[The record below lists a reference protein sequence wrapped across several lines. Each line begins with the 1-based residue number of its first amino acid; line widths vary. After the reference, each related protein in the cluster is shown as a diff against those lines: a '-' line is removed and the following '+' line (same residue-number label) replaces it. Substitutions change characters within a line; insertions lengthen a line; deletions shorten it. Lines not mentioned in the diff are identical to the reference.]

1 MDPFIKIN
9 IIEYRDRSFSE
20 KEDTVVTEKR
30 LRIFSA
36 NADESTKADKSG
48 KKEIVNLLCTPTMI
62 KELIVGFALSEG
74 FLSSE
79 KEQRGSQQAWCA
91 ERIEIFWKENDIE
104 VNLPIETPEA
114 IATLTSGCAKGITF
128 SANQEIPVIH
138 DEIKVSVDAILERYR
153 EFQKK
158 SELFKATGGVHSA
171 ALCDEKEM
179 IVFSEDIGRHNAVDK
194 IIGYAFLE
202 NISMQ
207 GKLLLL
213 SGRLSSEIT
222 QKAVKAGVPI
232 LVSRAAPT
240 DMAVDIAK
248 KANITLIGF
257 LRGQHLNI
265 YSNPVRVI
273 EGYRSK

>member
-1 MDPFIKIN
+1 MNSFTKIN
-9 IIEYRDRSFSE
+9 IIEYRDGSFSE
-20 KEDTVVTEKR
+20 KEDTVVTEKM

-36 NADESTKADKSG
+36 KSDKSDN
-48 KKEIVNLLCTPTMI
+48 KEIVNLLCTPTMV

-79 KEQRGSQQAWCA
+79 KERRSSQQSWCA
-91 ERIEIFWKENDIE
+91 ERIEIFWKDRDIE
-104 VNLPIETPEA
+104 VNLPIDTPETTP
-114 IATLTSGCAKGITF
+114 TLTSGCARGVSFT
-128 SANQEIPVIH
+128 ANKEIPVIQ
-138 DEIKVSVDAILERYR
+138 DEFKVSVDVILERYR

-158 SELFKATGGVHSA
+158 SELFRATGGAHSA
-171 ALCDEKEM
+171 ALCDAKE
-179 IVFSEDIGRHNAVDK
+179 IIIFSEDIGRHNAVDK

-207 GKLLLL
+207 GKMLLL

-222 QKAVKAGVPI
+222 RKAVKAGVPM

-240 DMAVDIAK
+240 DMAVEIARKADI
-248 KANITLIGF
+248 TMIGF

-265 YSNPVRVI
+265 YSSYGRVI
-273 EGYRSK
+273 